1 MSLLFFGYLLILL
14 QLNVPIAGYN
24 IDILFD
30 FAGYYFLTRA
40 ATTLAGESETMKK
53 TILPCKVMI
62 AVSLAGTVCL
72 TLGVLNAIPVV
83 RSLVT
88 VLLDLAAVGILY
100 YQVKGVSEIEKSAGY
115 LMKGH
120 KLRRDWMILAVAIIA
135 SNISVY
141 QTVAIIAAYA
151 QLIFSIVLLL
161 DLNFAIK
168 NYNAQ
173 VMAPTPEEQAAAAAA
188 TAKSDAAAE
197 PEIAF
202 TAEEASEDEEA

>member
-14 QLNVPIAGYN
+14 QLNIPIAGYN
-24 IDILFD
+24 VDILFD
-30 FAGYYFLTRA
+30 FAGYFFLAKA
-40 ATTLAGESETMKK
+40 AALLESESASLKK
-53 TILPCKVMI
+53 TVMPCKVMI
-62 AVSLAGTVCL
+62 PVSLAGTVCL
-72 TLGVLNAIPVV
+72 TLGLLNGIPVL

-88 VLLDLAAVGILY
+88 VLLDLAAIAILY
-100 YQVKGVSEIEKSAGY
+100 YQIKGVSEIEKAAGY

-120 KLRRDWMILAVAIIA
+120 KLRRDWMMLAVAIIA
-135 SNISVY
+135 SSVSMY
-141 QTVAIIAAYA
+141 QTVAIVAAYA
-151 QLIFSIVLLL
+151 QLIFSILLLL

-173 VMAPTPEEQAAAAAA
+173 VVAPTPEEQQAAAE
-188 TAKSDAAAE
+188 TVREAAAE

>member
-14 QLNVPIAGYN
+14 QLNIPIAGYN

-30 FAGYYFLTRA
+30 FAGYYFLAKA
-40 ATTLAGESETMKK
+40 AVQLAGESASLKK
-53 TILPCKVMI
+53 TVLPCRVMI
-62 AVSLAGTVCL
+62 LFSLAGTVCL
-72 TLGVLNAIPVV
+72 TLGLLNGIPVL

-88 VLLDLAAVGILY
+88 VLLDLAVIAILY
-100 YQVKGVSEIEKSAGY
+100 YQIKGVSEIEKAAGY

-120 KLRRDWMILAVAIIA
+120 KLRRDWMVLAVAIIA
-135 SNISVY
+135 SSVSMY
-141 QTVAIIAAYA
+141 QTVAIVAAYV

-168 NYNAQ
+168 NYNGQ
-173 VMAPTPEEQAAAAAA
+173 VMAPTPEEQQAAAEAA
-188 TAKSDAAAE
+188 KEAAAE

-202 TAEEASEDEEA
+202 TAEEAAEDEEA